1 MSVKFL
7 YLALLIVC
15 LVLGHLQ
22 LIANPL
28 NRLLHL
34 ADQLLQ
40 LLDFGVGELFLVDFL
55 ASAVT
60 LLIDFVLESRNLVS
74 ESVILAP
81 LPIKLVLD
89 DTLGITLQCLL
100 LMHSLSFKLLFP
112 QLALKVRDL
121 LPRYRNDFIFLI
133 NLMPQL
139 LYLLIQPSLI
149 SGFLVLE
156 VLDDV
161 KFMLFQYI
169 VISIELLVLFLQSLG
184 LSLCFLS

>member
-1 MSVKFL
+1 MRVQLL
-7 YLALLIVC
+7 YLALLVIC

-22 LIANPL
+22 LISDPL

-60 LLIDFVLESRNLVS
+60 LLIDFVLESRDLVS

-81 LPIKLVLD
+81 LSIKLVLD
-89 DTLGITLQCLL
+89 DTLCITLQCLL
-100 LMHSLSFKLLFP
+100 LMNSLSFKLLLP

-121 LPRYRNDFIFLI
+121 LPRYCDDFIFLI
-133 NLMPQL
+133 DLTPQFID
-139 LYLLIQPSLI
+139 LLI
-149 SGFLVLE
+149 
-156 VLDDV
+156 
-161 KFMLFQYI
+161 
-169 VISIELLVLFLQSLG
+169 
-184 LSLCFLS
+184 